1 MWRGAGILGGS
12 VLKRS
17 KQRIVFAALA
27 VMILSVPFAMAADG
41 DMTGEEL
48 TTLVGAGKK
57 INLGGDGEG
66 YSGSLDIKG
75 DGTASGSI
83 QVPGNTIP
91 IDGTWTI
98 VQNRFCRK
106 WRAIDA
112 GAEVCE
118 VWNKVGDGR
127 VAVMVNGKKAG
138 VNWW

>member
-1 MWRGAGILGGS
+1 MWRGAGIFGRN
-12 VLKRS
+12 VLESSKR
-17 KQRIVFAALA
+17 KKVFAALA
-27 VMILSVPFAMAADG
+27 VMILSMPFAMAADG

-48 TTLVGAGKK
+48 TALVGAGKK

-66 YSGSLDIKG
+66 YSGSLDIKS
-75 DGTASGSI
+75 DGTASGSV
-83 QVPGNTIP
+83 QSQGKTIP

-98 VQNRFCRK
+98 KQNLFCRK
-106 WRAIDA
+106 WQAIDS

-127 VAVMVNGKKAG
+127 VVALVNGKKAG